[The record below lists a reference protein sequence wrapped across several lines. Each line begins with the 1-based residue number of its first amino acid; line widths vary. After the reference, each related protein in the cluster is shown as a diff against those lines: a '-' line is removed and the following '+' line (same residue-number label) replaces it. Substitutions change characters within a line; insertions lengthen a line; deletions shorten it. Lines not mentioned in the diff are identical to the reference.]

1 MLGVKIRLDW
11 IPSHVGILGNENADR
26 IAKKAAQSQQPT
38 PYQKVSLTNIRRKL
52 NRSIMEDWEKD
63 WDQKKNKGRQ
73 YQQVKPKITRKAV
86 KSITD
91 RRTWTAYIQLK
102 LGHGY
107 FRSYLYRLSKS
118 ETNRCTGA
126 CKGIQSPIH
135 LYLSCQHYRAE
146 QKELKDSLQGVGNRN
161 ITLADI
167 YSEEN
172 RQVVYNYLKKTRIAT
187 REWLLGQEGGE
198 EGDEEGDEEEEEV

>member
-1 MLGVKIRLDW
+1 
-11 IPSHVGILGNENADR
+11 
-26 IAKKAAQSQQPT
+26 
-38 PYQKVSLTNIRRKL
+38 
-52 NRSIMEDWEKD
+52 
-63 WDQKKNKGRQ
+63 
-73 YQQVKPKITRKAV
+73 V

-126 CKGIQSPIH
+126 CRGIQSPIH
-135 LYLSCQHYRAE
+135 LYLSCRHYRAE
-146 QKELKDSLQGVGNRN
+146 QKELKDSLEGVSNRN

-167 YSEEN
+167 YSEKN

-187 REWLLGQEGGE
+187 REWLLGQVEG
-198 EGDEEGDEEEEEV
+198 EEEEEA

>member
-1 MLGVKIRLDW
+1 M
-11 IPSHVGILGNENADR
+11 
-26 IAKKAAQSQQPT
+26 
-38 PYQKVSLTNIRRKL
+38 
-52 NRSIMEDWEKD
+52 
-63 WDQKKNKGRQ
+63 
-73 YQQVKPKITRKAV
+73 

-126 CKGIQSPIH
+126 CRGIQSPIH
-135 LYLSCQHYRAE
+135 LYLSCHHYRAE
-146 QKELKDSLQGVGNRN
+146 QKELKDSLEAVSKRN

-167 YSEEN
+167 YSEKN

-187 REWLLGQEGGE
+187 REWFLGQEEGGE
-198 EGDEEGDEEEEEV
+198 EEGT

>member
-1 MLGVKIRLDW
+1 
-11 IPSHVGILGNENADR
+11 
-26 IAKKAAQSQQPT
+26 
-38 PYQKVSLTNIRRKL
+38 
-52 NRSIMEDWEKD
+52 
-63 WDQKKNKGRQ
+63 
-73 YQQVKPKITRKAV
+73 V

-126 CKGIQSPIH
+126 CSGIQSPIH
-135 LYLSCQHYRAE
+135 LYLSCHHYRAE
-146 QKELKDSLQGVGNRN
+146 QKELKDSLEVVSKRN

-167 YSEEN
+167 YSEKN
-172 RQVVYNYLKKTRIAT
+172 RPAVYNYLKKTRIAT
-187 REWLLGQEGGE
+187 REWLLGQEEGGE
-198 EGDEEGDEEEEEV
+198 EEEA